1 MEKHKSKI
9 KEILK
14 KMSNTSSFKTFKS
27 SPMETPNPY
36 NCTSPKKTH
45 PSSPLKTSIK
55 LNYKIAQNSDSNK
68 KYALNK
74 TTIGTPQ

>member
-14 KMSNTSSFKTFKS
+14 KMSNTNSFKTFKS
-27 SPMETPNPY
+27 SHMETLNTY
-36 NCTSPKKTH
+36 NCKSPKKTH

-55 LNYKIAQNSDSNK
+55 LNYKIAQN
-68 KYALNK
+68 
-74 TTIGTPQ
+74 